1 MSRVNAPSVLCL
13 VYDVAC
19 NWISVRGFMVNG
31 KVLWGI
37 KFDFVPRFDN
47 PPCLCLI
54 YIPKYSAVDNL
65 SCSYSVYCNVVYKHA
80 PC

>member
-1 MSRVNAPSVLCL
+1 MSCVNARSVLCL
-13 VYDVAC
+13 VYGVAC

-47 PPCLCLI
+47 PHMSLSHI
-54 YIPKYSAVDNL
+54 YTKIFGSR
-65 SCSYSVYCNVVYKHA
+65 
-80 PC
+80 